1 MRVKGSFKIRTKNVK
16 FLLLKDFVYMN
27 DDSDL
32 RQKDRNVGI
41 YFEGEEFVWIIYIV
55 EFVLI
60 ETCLE
65 FGGMNLDILFLPNL
79 FGHLF
84 HESQ

>member
-1 MRVKGSFKIRTKNVK
+1 MRVKGSFKYAQKRKVFIIKR
-16 FLLLKDFVYMN
+16 FCVYI
-27 DDSDL
+27 

-60 ETCLE
+60 ETC
-65 FGGMNLDILFLPNL
+65 FGVRGDVSGHSLFTQFVWSLI
-79 FGHLF
+79 
-84 HESQ
+84 S

>member
-1 MRVKGSFKIRTKNVK
+1 
-16 FLLLKDFVYMN
+16 MN

-60 ETCLE
+60 ETC
-65 FGGMNLDILFLPNL
+65 FGVWGDVSGHSLFTQFVWSLI
-79 FGHLF
+79 
-84 HESQ
+84 S